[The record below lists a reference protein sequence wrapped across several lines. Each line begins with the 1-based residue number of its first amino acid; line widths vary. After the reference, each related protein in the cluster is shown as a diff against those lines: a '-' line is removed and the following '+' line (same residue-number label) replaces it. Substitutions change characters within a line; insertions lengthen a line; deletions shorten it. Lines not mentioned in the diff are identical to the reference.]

1 MTAPSP
7 RRSPRRLARV
17 VGPAAIVAAVVVACP
32 RLPALAQG
40 TAGDGALEAPWA
52 AMAIALGSVLVAAS
66 AALAYLWLLQQRFL
80 AACREAGEITIFA
93 LQPAGVPSGTVRS
106 LIALLVIFASIGFAA
121 FTLIQGKPFPEIMSA
136 VLGTVLG
143 FYFGSR
149 TAHGGEGHEVLERID
164 ASHRLRDHAA
174 RLRAGLALPE
184 RLGGEVGREAPA
196 APLPEERIARPI
208 GLALARATRSFAVPG
223 MSLPPR
229 AIAGAVAAIASRLTG
244 AAYERWVAR
253 VLHAPWNAALL
264 PPQPFD
270 PEAVIELVGRS
281 PIFARAFAPEVAA
294 ADRLFLR
301 RLVERALAE
310 GSAEELWA
318 ETRFLDRAAFAAG
331 LAELRR
337 AALEREV
344 VQDLGGRE
352 IAGIGRIERLLA
364 AIDRLHADP
373 AAQRDLDALVLIADG
388 LKRGGIAPAAAF
400 EAALD
405 QMTEPRP

>member
-1 MTAPSP
+1 
-7 RRSPRRLARV
+7 
-17 VGPAAIVAAVVVACP
+17 
-32 RLPALAQG
+32 
-40 TAGDGALEAPWA
+40 
-52 AMAIALGSVLVAAS
+52 
-66 AALAYLWLLQQRFL
+66 
-80 AACREAGEITIFA
+80 
-93 LQPAGVPSGTVRS
+93 
-106 LIALLVIFASIGFAA
+106 
-121 FTLIQGKPFPEIMSA
+121 
-136 VLGTVLG
+136 VLG

-174 RLRAGLALPE
+174 KLRAGLALPE
-184 RLGGEVGREAPA
+184 RLGGEVGREVPA

-229 AIAGAVAAIASRLTG
+229 AIAGAVASIASRLMG

-264 PPQPFD
+264 PPQPID
-270 PEAVIELVGRS
+270 PEAAIELVGRS

-337 AALEREV
+337 AVEREV

-352 IAGIGRIERLLA
+352 IAGIGRIERLLD

-373 AAQRDLDALVLIADG
+373 AAQRDLDALVLIADE

-405 QMTEPRP
+405 QMIEPKP